1 MKRIIYFVLAI
12 LVCGIYVGCS
22 ENEIDLYDQTP
33 RINFYGSTTHVRT
46 LVDTDYVKKE
56 PYAVDSFEVRIQGDF
71 LKENRD
77 FCVKVTPN
85 NDYQNSVDVLLESK
99 YTYTDLDTVC
109 QIFYYKINRPKVQA
123 GRNIYGCYLEFDL
136 NNPLHQFDKGL
147 VEKNQIVL
155 NVRWELKPTEWSD
168 YVGFGSYSDAK
179 YMFIMD
185 VCQRVWDDLEDEDID
200 VIHLAEKKE
209 E

>member
-77 FCVKVTPN
+77 FCVKVSPN
-85 NDYQNSVDVLLESK
+85 IRIQWM
-99 YTYTDLDTVC
+99 
-109 QIFYYKINRPKVQA
+109 YYWKASIH
-123 GRNIYGCYLEFDL
+123 ILTL
-136 NNPLHQFDKGL
+136 IQFA
-147 VEKNQIVL
+147 
-155 NVRWELKPTEWSD
+155 R
-168 YVGFGSYSDAK
+168 YSIIK
-179 YMFIMD
+179 
-185 VCQRVWDDLEDEDID
+185 
-200 VIHLAEKKE
+200 
-209 E
+209 

>member
-85 NDYQNSVDVLLESK
+85 NDYQNSVDVLL
-99 YTYTDLDTVC
+99 LC
-109 QIFYYKINRPKVQA
+109 KV
-123 GRNIYGCYLEFDL
+123 
-136 NNPLHQFDKGL
+136 
-147 VEKNQIVL
+147 
-155 NVRWELKPTEWSD
+155 TT
-168 YVGFGSYSDAK
+168 
-179 YMFIMD
+179 
-185 VCQRVWDDLEDEDID
+185 
-200 VIHLAEKKE
+200 KK
-209 E
+209 